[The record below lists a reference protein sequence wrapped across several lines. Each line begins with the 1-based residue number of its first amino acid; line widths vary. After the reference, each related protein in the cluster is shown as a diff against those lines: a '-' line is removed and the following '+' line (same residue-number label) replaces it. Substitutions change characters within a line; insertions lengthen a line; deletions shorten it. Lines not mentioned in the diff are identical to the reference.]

1 MKKCLFNNKKG
12 VTLIELILALALF
25 TVIIALTFNMLIFG
39 TRAQNM
45 VNDEYEIQSAGRL
58 AAQSINQ
65 AVRSSTALFTIN
77 RSSFRE
83 DNLTEN
89 WDYFGLSP
97 DKREVVKYVYVSATS
112 SHRKEVVVPAQD
124 GITYSLVFHKTDS
137 SNDNRLLGY
146 TLEAVKDGSVVKKI
160 ELESELEALNS
171 LQVVDRGTYSDP
183 AVAIA
188 YRSDDRPQAVY
199 GAVTMVLDT
208 SGSMDD
214 NIWGNYTNNTNS
226 KRITIMKNEAKA
238 LVEEFSKEQNI
249 SISLIP
255 FATSANNPGSYYNVA
270 SQKNHLINEIDS
282 FSAVGGTNTGDGL
295 RRAYH
300 NMVGF
305 TNSNP
310 TLTVRHYLVIL
321 VDGVTTFYTYYRSG
335 GYRPFYYGG
344 LNISDHNGVYYD
356 GYGNRL
362 DPDGTD
368 YVNNIGNNY
377 IQDSSS
383 SIYPVKPY
391 VIGFSGVSTELGSIA
406 DIASAVG
413 AGSSSIF
420 QYSPTRD
427 LGDIFDEIRQAIIN
441 DLWVVN
447 GPAR

>member
-1 MKKCLFNNKKG
+1 
-12 VTLIELILALALF
+12 
-25 TVIIALTFNMLIFG
+25 
-39 TRAQNM
+39 
-45 VNDEYEIQSAGRL
+45 
-58 AAQSINQ
+58 
-65 AVRSSTALFTIN
+65 
-77 RSSFRE
+77 
-83 DNLTEN
+83 
-89 WDYFGLSP
+89 
-97 DKREVVKYVYVSATS
+97 
-112 SHRKEVVVPAQD
+112 
-124 GITYSLVFHKTDS
+124 
-137 SNDNRLLGY
+137 
-146 TLEAVKDGSVVKKI
+146 
-160 ELESELEALNS
+160 
-171 LQVVDRGTYSDP
+171 
-183 AVAIA
+183 
-188 YRSDDRPQAVY
+188 
-199 GAVTMVLDT
+199 MVLDT

-226 KRITIMKNEAKA
+226 KRITIMKNEAKS

-335 GYRPFYYGG
+335 GYRYFYYGSS
-344 LNISDHNGVYYD
+344 NISDYNGVYYD
-356 GYGNRL
+356 GYGNSL
-362 DPDGTD
+362 DPNGTA
-368 YVNNIGNNY
+368 YVDNIGNNY

-383 SIYPVKPY
+383 AIYPVKPY